1 MLRLAVIIAAAV
13 SSGVALGRQQ
23 LSNHIE
29 KQKQLGIAKAADRV
43 RQEIKSS
50 TQLYLRDGLSALYT
64 NFIVKTS
71 VLLSIWGAERLEWI
85 NTAFATFIMAAIML
99 AFIIWDSYRV
109 WPRLKLV
116 VSELYKHQWKPRIAI
131 GEAIAANV
139 FQRVLLEAQA
149 DLEQMDRYR
158 KLLFRLAGND
168 QDKVTREIASA
179 VSEIARKTT
188 WSDLAP
194 YLLVAGAS
202 AVSMSLL
209 YTAFVWS
216 IFRF

>member
-29 KQKQLGIAKAADRV
+29 QQKQIGIAKAAERV
-43 RQEIKSS
+43 RQEIRSS
-50 TQLYLRDGLSALYT
+50 TQLYLSDGLSVLYT
-64 NFIVKTS
+64 NLIVKTS
-71 VLLSIWGAERLEWI
+71 VLLIFWGAERLAWI
-85 NTAFATFIMAAIML
+85 ETSFATMAMAGIML
-99 AFIIWDSYRV
+99 AFIIWDGYRV
-109 WPRLKLV
+109 WPRLRLV
-116 VSELYKHQWKPRIAI
+116 LTELYKHQWRPRIAI

-168 QDKVTREIASA
+168 QDRMTREIASE
-179 VSEIARKTT
+179 VSDIARRTT
-188 WSDLAP
+188 WGDLAP
-194 YLLVAGAS
+194 YLVVAGIS

-216 IFRF
+216 IFRL